1 MADMSS
7 KASLIDVIRGSHSVF
22 LLTTPMSGV
31 TGSDAELKQGKNV
44 TDVAKEAGVQHLIF
58 SSLLNVTETSGGR
71 LTNVPHFDQ
80 KAQVEQYIRST
91 GIPATFV
98 LPGSFMSN
106 YTQFRQLRQGEDGVY
121 NLCYP
126 VSNEAKFPLIDIDN
140 DMGKFVVAA
149 LKHRSKTLG
158 VQILAAVD
166 YYTPSRIVSEFEEVT
181 GKKARFVQVDAD
193 VFKSFVP
200 AYMADEMLENHL
212 FIEDPGYYAGR
223 SLKESHDILANAGL
237 KATSWKKFLEKNRDA
252 FD

>member
-1 MADMSS
+1 MSS

-22 LLTTPMSGV
+22 LLTTPMLGV
-31 TGSDAELKQGKNV
+31 TGSDTELNQGKNV

-106 YTQFRQLRQGEDGVY
+106 YTQFRQLQRGEDGVY
-121 NLCYP
+121 TLCYP

-140 DMGKFVVAA
+140 DMGKHTKSTNLIPFQ
-149 LKHRSKTLG
+149 KFSQPPNPH
-158 VQILAAVD
+158 
-166 YYTPSRIVSEFEEVT
+166 
-181 GKKARFVQVDAD
+181 VQVN
-193 VFKSFVP
+193 SLLQPSSIVP
-200 AYMADEMLENHL
+200 R
-212 FIEDPGYYAGR
+212 P
-223 SLKESHDILANAGL
+223 LACRFWL
-237 KATSWKKFLEKNRDA
+237 Q
-252 FD
+252 